1 MMDDERRIVQSL
13 RCAALYCSS
22 LYAST
27 GLHELQRPQGP
38 GIQLLDH
45 SPAT

>member
-1 MMDDERRIVQSL
+1 MTDDERRIVQSL
-13 RCAALYCSS
+13 HRTALHCSS

-27 GLHELQRPQGP
+27 GLRELQRPQGP
-38 GIQLLDH
+38 GIQQLDH